1 MKTVYEKG
9 VALGAE
15 PWHMHPIAFLDMFKD
30 AKCDCEE
37 LYADKFGVVKYGT
50 QYGPLYKGG
59 ITLASYTRWDGL
71 VSSGKITSDEKTI
84 LIAMSENEGNMDAV
98 QSYDSEVITAGAMQ
112 KTVKDQENLEG
123 KGELS
128 TQFAKFRD
136 AHPDLYASYAKS
148 CGWTVEGTGS
158 SAVIYYSDS
167 LLTQGNKITS
177 TELKKL
183 LRQGCIEN
191 TYNQKV
197 HNKPLAALVKVLTL
211 PEYLDIQVLD
221 FIERLHSAEN
231 KVVLSAGNKKI
242 KDFIKSNFGRAV
254 VWIIRLIAQ
263 DM

>member
-177 TELKKL
+177 TELKEL

-191 TYNQKV
+191 T
-197 HNKPLAALVKVLTL
+197 
-211 PEYLDIQVLD
+211 
-221 FIERLHSAEN
+221 
-231 KVVLSAGNKKI
+231 
-242 KDFIKSNFGRAV
+242 
-254 VWIIRLIAQ
+254 
-263 DM
+263 

>member
-1 MKTVYEKG
+1 
-9 VALGAE
+9 
-15 PWHMHPIAFLDMFKD
+15 
-30 AKCDCEE
+30 
-37 LYADKFGVVKYGT
+37 
-50 QYGPLYKGG
+50 
-59 ITLASYTRWDGL
+59 
-71 VSSGKITSDEKTI
+71 
-84 LIAMSENEGNMDAV
+84 MSENEGNMDAV

-254 VWIIRLIAQ
+254 VWIIRLIARGYVAPDFSKAIENFHKNNPTVSLDPQ
-263 DM
+263 TWGNESASYESKLLEEYKLTRRMTNSSLRFNTLKAKL